1 MGDPL
6 RSRLVIPAAL
16 LIGAAYLKGRWDA
29 CPASGA
35 VAADAAPGTRPPAV
49 PETAATLAPAAPA
62 PMAPVAPAPAAPAC
76 APARPVAEAGLD
88 LAGLAEWSAQ
98 PATAPGR
105 ARPVLAP
112 GDRELDRLAEWMGAP
127 AARLVGAA
135 AVASPDPDPELALLD
150 EWAASLAAGA
160 AAPLAKQ
167 EFSVAPA
174 VRETG
179 RFSLG
184 GWASAAG
191 HLAVCGVTF
200 RERLGEPVD
209 AGAVRLVLEAG
220 DNVAYG
226 GLVVLADP
234 GFAPDEEGFTLM
246 LAAAAPG
253 VFAAAGRYEVLGG

>member
-1 MGDPL
+1 MAGATGIGDPL

-29 CPASGA
+29 CPAPGA
-35 VAADAAPGTRPPAV
+35 DPAGPAAGPPPAV
-49 PETAATLAPAAPA
+49 PETAATLAPTAPA
-62 PMAPVAPAPAAPAC
+62 VPAAAPVARDG
-76 APARPVAEAGLD
+76 APARAGAGAGLD
-88 LAGLAEWSAQ
+88 LAGLAEWCAQ
-98 PATAPGR
+98 PATADGR
-105 ARPVLAP
+105 ARPALAP
-112 GDRELDRLAEWMGAP
+112 GDRDLDRLAEWIGAP
-127 AARLVGAA
+127 AARLVGAG
-135 AVASPDPDPELALLD
+135 AVAPPEPEPEPAPLD
-150 EWAASLAAGA
+150 EWS
-160 AAPLAKQ
+160 APLAAVRH

-191 HLAVCGVTF
+191 HMAVCGVSL

-209 AGAVRLVLEAG
+209 AGAVRLVIEAG
-220 DNVAYG
+220 DNIAHG

-253 VFAAAGRYEVLGG
+253 VFAAAGRYEVLGR